1 MERLSGLRLL
11 EEREGEGRE
20 AQRGDYVIYNSRIF
34 LNKGEEV
41 RIQEE
46 QIRSLPKDVFRVV
59 DDTVLL
65 DHTTRLGS
73 RQTIAGVEHALLG
86 MKVGGYRRVRISPH
100 LAYRDKG
107 VPGFIPADAVLVVE
121 VWLRAIVGEGK
132 VTLP

>member
-1 MERLSGLRLL
+1 MKRLSGLRLRD
-11 EEREGEGRE
+11 EQEGEGRE
-20 AQRGDYVIYNSRIF
+20 AQQGDHVIYNSRIF
-34 LNKGEEV
+34 LNKGKEV
-41 RIQEE
+41 KIQEE

-59 DDTVLL
+59 GNVVLL

-107 VPGFIPADAVLVVE
+107 VPEFIPADAVLVVE
-121 VWLRAIVGEGK
+121 VWLRAIVGEGT